1 MSLHDAAL
9 RYPIR
14 LMTQFIPALL
24 SLTPI
29 LVVAIFLVGLR
40 LSAAKAMPLA
50 YLAAVIVAYFFWQLD
65 LKQIAAA
72 SLNGL
77 VVTFT
82 LLYIIFGAILL
93 LNTLGESGGLSVIRR
108 GFTDVTLDRRAQVII
123 IAWLFGSFIEGSAG
137 FGTPAAVCVPLLV
150 GLGFPAKSAV
160 ISGILIQSTPVSFGA
175 VGTPIL
181 VGVRKGLEG
190 SVEVSN
196 YAASRGLADWTQ
208 LLPIIGAK
216 VALIHAVIGTLI
228 PLMVI
233 CIMTRHFGARRSIA
247 DGLKMWKF
255 ALFSALAMTL
265 PYVAIAYTLG
275 PEFPSLLGSLMGL
288 AIVVPAARRRFLFP
302 AGAPWDFE
310 EPSTWDESWNG
321 STRMVLEEPKG
332 SLSPLLA
339 WFPYLLIAALLVISR
354 LPQLGVGTLLKTFSI
369 PGNAET
375 SRNVF
380 DSGVN
385 ISPVEVLYLPG
396 TVFIL
401 ASLVAAGLHRM
412 SGRAMGRAVARSG
425 QMIVL
430 ASVALLFAVP
440 MVQVFINS
448 GGGAAGY
455 NSMPNELAGGVASLA
470 GQAWPMFAPLVG
482 GIGAFVA
489 GSNTISNMMFALFQ
503 FGVAEKI
510 GADPTW
516 IVALQAVGGA
526 AGNVIC
532 VHNVVAACAVVGLV
546 GREGDVIRITALVFL
561 YYVVVAGLCGMIVTS
576 I

>member
-1 MSLHDAAL
+1 MTSLL
-9 RYPIR
+9 P
-14 LMTQFIPALL
+14 PLL

-40 LSAAKAMPLA
+40 FSAAKAMPLA
-50 YLAAVIVAYFFWQLD
+50 YLSAVMVAYYYWRLD
-65 LKQIAAA
+65 INQIAAA

-93 LNTLGESGGLSVIRR
+93 LNTLSESGGLSVIRR
-108 GFTDVTLDRRAQVII
+108 GFTDITPDRRVQVII

-190 SVEVSN
+190 SAEVAN
-196 YAASRGLADWTQ
+196 YAASRELANWTL

-216 VALIHAVIGTLI
+216 VALLHAIAGTLI
-228 PLMVI
+228 PLLVI
-233 CIMTRHFGARRSIA
+233 CIMTRHFGRRRSYG
-247 DGLKMWKF
+247 DGLRMWKF
-255 ALFSALAMTL
+255 ALFSALAMTI
-265 PYVAIAYTLG
+265 PYVLIAHTLG
-275 PEFPSLLGSLMGL
+275 PEFPSLLGSLIGL
-288 AIVVPAARRRFLFP
+288 SIVVPAAKRRFLFP
-302 AGAPWDFE
+302 AGEPWDFE
-310 EPSTWDESWNG
+310 EPSTWEGSWTG
-321 STRMVLEEPKG
+321 SSHVILEQPKHD
-332 SLSPLLA
+332 LSPLFA
-339 WFPYLLIAALLVISR
+339 WLPYLLIASLLVISR
-354 LPQLGVGTLLKTFSI
+354 LPQLGIGALLKTVSI
-369 PGNAET
+369 PSNAET
-375 SRNVF
+375 TKNIL
-380 DSGVN
+380 DSGIS

-401 ASLVAAGLHRM
+401 ASLFAACLHRM
-412 SGRAMGRAVARSG
+412 SGRAFARAAARSG
-425 QMIVL
+425 RMIVL
-430 ASVALLFAVP
+430 ASAALLFAVP

-448 GGGAAGY
+448 TGGAAGFD
-455 NSMPNELAGGVASLA
+455 SMPNELAGGVAALA
-470 GQAWPMFAPLVG
+470 GHAWPMFAPLIG
-482 GIGAFVA
+482 GVGAFVA

-526 AGNVIC
+526 AGNMIC
-532 VHNVVAACAVVGLV
+532 VHNVVTACAVVGLV
-546 GREGDVIRITALVFL
+546 GREGDVIRITSLVFL
-561 YYVVVAGLCGMIVTS
+561 YYVFVAGVCGLIVTS
-576 I
+576 G